1 MVQKINLNSI
11 ADIIDLH
18 DYETASIEY
27 ADNRL
32 SFVFENKVGDE
43 SNNFNRLK
51 VHFVLGK
58 SFSDEDFV
66 PSVRHI
72 KKSRFFNKST
82 VKYYNLGAF
91 LEYLTKNKYGL
102 KFYSIYYNK
111 NQCLLITEL
120 IKDGKWEMFNEFDIE
135 LCVEEI
141 ICEYF

>member
-82 VKYYNLGAF
+82 VKYYTLGAF
-91 LEYLTKNKYGL
+91 LEYLTKNKYGKAIFKITKL
-102 KFYSIYYNK
+102 TKKGKFTAVIKYNGSKYYK
-111 NQCLLITEL
+111 TKTVKAKLT
-120 IKDGKWEMFNEFDIE
+120 IK
-135 LCVEEI
+135 
-141 ICEYF
+141 